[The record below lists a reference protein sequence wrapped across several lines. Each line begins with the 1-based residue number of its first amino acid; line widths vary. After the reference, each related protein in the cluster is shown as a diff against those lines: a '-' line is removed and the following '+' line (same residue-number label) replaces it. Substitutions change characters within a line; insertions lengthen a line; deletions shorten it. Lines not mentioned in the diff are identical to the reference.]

1 MSCYLRRKSRS
12 ELNAIKYTLR
22 NKQMESSSSS
32 SSSSSSKP
40 WERSARLLQ
49 SNTRAELFDL
59 LDLLSTICKNIID
72 SPQESKYR
80 VIKLTNKAI
89 QSRLVGRKG
98 GIEFLTAAGFVTKTL
113 DAAKVLQLDVIPGEE
128 NEQITELEE
137 SLEWLRTTVDT
148 CIKMADTHQRQPH
161 ESCAEGM
168 VQLRFPTGLTVIG
181 GFARNDR
188 ARDVHSFACCF
199 YNTDKS
205 TCVRLRQSHNAK
217 AAMDEHDLDKTLVGF
232 TQLFDISLRSFL
244 PQSLT
249 PTPISFPYPLHHMY
263 SWILVCFLGLH

>member
-1 MSCYLRRKSRS
+1 
-12 ELNAIKYTLR
+12 
-22 NKQMESSSSS
+22 MESSSS

-49 SNTRAELFDL
+49 CNTRADLFDV
-59 LDLLSTICKNIID
+59 LDLLSTICKNILD

-98 GIEFLTAAGFVTKTL
+98 GIEFLTAAGFVTKTVDNL
-113 DAAKVLQLDVIPGEE
+113 KVLQLEMIPGEE
-128 NEQITELEE
+128 NEQMTELEE
-137 SLEWLRTTVDT
+137 SLSWLRTTIDT

-188 ARDVHSFACCF
+188 IRDVLSFACCF
-199 YNTDKS
+199 YHVDKS
-205 TCVRLRQSHNAK
+205 SCVRLRQSHHAK
-217 AAMDEHDLDKTLVGF
+217 AAMDDHDLDQTLVSSNPPSILL
-232 TQLFDISLRSFL
+232 LFLLLYLFFISL
-244 PQSLT
+244 
-249 PTPISFPYPLHHMY
+249 LHHLHHSLIHSSCLPSIGLMIHR
-263 SWILVCFLGLH
+263 WIWECFLVLH